1 MLTASD
7 DKSAKL
13 WDGRWKYLCGS
24 LTLII
29 TCIVSSEKRIAS
41 FNDHGKA
48 VLCSAMSPDMNLVL
62 TGSFDE
68 TVKVWDVKSG
78 SCIQT
83 LNAHSDP
90 VTSVNFKPD
99 GKMFVTAG
107 YDGLSRI
114 WDSAS
119 HQCVH
124 TLLSDSTHP
133 VSYAQFSRK
142 CCLEHVL
149 TRDRELL
156 VKYLC
161 NDWL

>member
-1 MLTASD
+1 MVS
-7 DKSAKL
+7 
-13 WDGRWKYLCGS
+13 
-24 LTLII
+24 
-29 TCIVSSEKRIAS
+29 IVSAEKCVAT
-41 FNDHGKA
+41 FKDHSKA
-48 VLCSAMSPDMNLVL
+48 VLCSAMSPDMGMVL

-68 TVKVWDVKSG
+68 TVKLWDVKSG
-78 SCIQT
+78 SCVKT

-114 WDSAS
+114 WDSSS

-133 VSYAQFSRK
+133 VAHAQFSRK
-142 CCLEHVL
+142 LIV
-149 TRDRELL
+149 DS
-156 VKYLC
+156 
-161 NDWL
+161 